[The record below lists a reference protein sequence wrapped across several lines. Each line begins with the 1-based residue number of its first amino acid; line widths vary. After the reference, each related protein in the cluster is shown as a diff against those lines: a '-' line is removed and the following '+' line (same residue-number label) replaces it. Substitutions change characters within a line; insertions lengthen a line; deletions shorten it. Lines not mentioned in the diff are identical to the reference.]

1 MEPYLQRYPCA
12 NTTFGFRSS
21 RYPPQGFFPLLYQY
35 FYIFMKR
42 VEPYLQRYPYTN
54 TIFGFRSSR
63 YLRQDFFPP
72 FCHLITFSWKV
83 WSLTSNDTPTTTPY
97 SDSPPRVTYPKIFF
111 QPSLPSFYLKSLL
124 RHSKAPTST
133 LRQHHVRIP
142 LVALRAL
149 GIFPPLYLHFNNFN

>member
-1 MEPYLQRYPCA
+1 
-12 NTTFGFRSS
+12 
-21 RYPPQGFFPLLYQY
+21 
-35 FYIFMKR
+35 
-42 VEPYLQRYPYTN
+42 
-54 TIFGFRSSR
+54 
-63 YLRQDFFPP
+63 
-72 FCHLITFSWKV
+72 V

-142 LVALRAL
+142 LIRVTYPKILSRLSTSILTILTKDFTQALATSKVTPTPTQCSDSPPRVSYPKC
-149 GIFPPLYLHFNNFN
+149 FPAPLPTFLHIHEGWSLTSNVTPTQMNFKNK